1 MDSQDRAA
9 RATRR
14 WHIELAITL
23 AGALVYFG
31 GRFVVEGERAEAL
44 ANAERLQR
52 IERSV
57 GLDIEHG
64 VQSWVIDSGILR
76 TAGNLSYVWL
86 HWPLLVT
93 VLTVL
98 FVRDRWRFRQLRS
111 ALFWSGAAGLVIFA
125 TIPVAPPRFM
135 PGFVGTVS
143 DDARRHYISYP
154 LSWTNQFA
162 ALPSFHVGWTLIACL
177 ALAGL
182 IGHRLGKL
190 VALIP
195 AVLVAASVVTTGNH
209 YVIDALVGTVIAV
222 AAYVLAVRRE
232 VPEPIGAANAT
243 GPTSVV

>member
-1 MDSQDRAA
+1 M
-9 RATRR
+9 
-14 WHIELAITL
+14 ELAITL
-23 AGALVYFG
+23 AGAVVYFG
-31 GRFVVEGERAEAL
+31 GRFLVEGERADAL

-57 GLDIEHG
+57 GLDIEH
-64 VQSWVIDSGILR
+64 VIQSWVIDRGVLR
-76 TAGNLSYVWL
+76 VAGNLSYVWL
-86 HWPLLVT
+86 HWPLLIT

-98 FVRDRWRFRQLRS
+98 FVSDRWRFRRLRT
-111 ALFWSGAAGLVIFA
+111 ALFLSGAAGLVIFA

-154 LSWTNQFA
+154 LSWSNEFA

-177 ALAGL
+177 AVAGL

-190 VALIP
+190 AALIP

-209 YVIDALVGTVIAV
+209 YVIDALVGTVIAM
-222 AAYVLAVRRE
+222 AAYLLAVRME
-232 VPEPIGAANAT
+232 QPERGPPERSSDGSPI